1 MTTGLV
7 NPDDRVRRCRC
18 AAVALALALVAL
30 PPAQAADPLGFYL
43 GGAFGQARVD
53 ATLPNATQF
62 REDHSAFKIMAGLRP
77 IPVLGAELEYL
88 DFGHPSHSF
97 PNGGESDVS
106 MKGAAVFGM
115 LYVPVPLVEVYA
127 KGGLARLESTA
138 FTNPCPLCLGLAVF
152 PPLSRTNTSW
162 AAGAGAQFKL
172 GAVGIR
178 AEYERFNAADSSPY
192 LVSLGAT
199 WTF

>member
-1 MTTGLV
+1 MTTGRV
-7 NPDDRVRRCRC
+7 NSDDRGRRCGF
-18 AAVALALALVAL
+18 AAGAAALALLL
-30 PPAQAADPLGFYL
+30 PTAQAADPLGFYL
-43 GGAFGQARVD
+43 GGAFGQARVN
-53 ATLPNATQF
+53 ASLPDTTQF
-62 REDHSAFKIMAGLRP
+62 GENHSAFKITAGLRP

-88 DFGHPSHSF
+88 DFGHARRSF

-115 LYVPVPLVEVYA
+115 LHVPAPLVEVYA
-127 KGGLARLESTA
+127 KGGIARLESTA
-138 FTNPCPLCLGLAVF
+138 FTNPCPLCLGLVVF

-172 GAVGIR
+172 GAGAIR
-178 AEYERFNAADSSPY
+178 AEYERFNAAGGSPY